1 MASKLD
7 QIYLDNLAV
16 DAGEVLDI
24 EKLQTK
30 ARQEMQPSL
39 FDLEVLSE
47 VGYGTP
53 PIEQLMTEDDKKF
66 SRQLTSAVA
75 KGQVMEGAGLV
86 GDLLGILKG
95 VYNIT
100 DRDWQTLSQ
109 RIQQPDVQPQVE
121 TLLES
126 FMRGFEDIKELNLPP
141 ILGMTSE
148 AVDEKLTEMGWSP
161 ETQANTEEK
170 KSILEGGKV
179 FGQVTSGGPLI
190 VENVLK
196 KLGTGYKSAKKFIN
210 EKKYGTV
217 DTGIIKNNP
226 EFKSWFGKSK
236 VMDVKGNPIILYHG
250 STVAFDKFKTPNQL
264 DPKNSSGVVWL
275 TSYKGRADLHA
286 GSSFSEGGNITPVY
300 VKMENPYYGW
310 AGTDVEQIDKLKAQ
324 GYDGMILE
332 ERGINVGGE
341 NDTVYLIFD
350 DDQVKPALS
359 VPGVARKVRVSN
371 D

>member
-75 KGQVMEGAGLV
+75 KGQVMEGAGLL
-86 GDLLGILKG
+86 GDVLGILKG
-95 VYNIT
+95 VYNMT

-126 FMRGFEDIKELNLPP
+126 FMRGFEDIKALNLPP
-141 ILGMTSE
+141 VLGMTSE

-190 VENVLK
+190 IENLIK
-196 KLGTGYKSAKKFIN
+196 KLGTGYKSAKKFIK
-210 EKKYGTV
+210 ETKEGTV

-236 VMDVKGNPIILYHG
+236 VVDAKGDPIILYHG
-250 STVAFDKFKTPNQL
+250 STVVFDKFKTPNQL
-264 DPKNSSGVVWL
+264 NPKNLSGVIWL
-275 TSYKGRADLHA
+275 SSYKGRADIYTKTWT
-286 GSSFSEGGNITPVY
+286 SKRGNITPVY

-310 AGTDVEQIDKLKAQ
+310 AGTDVEDINKLKAQ
-324 GYDGMILE
+324 GYDGIIFNN
-332 ERGINVGGE
+332 RGVNIGGQ
-341 NDTVYLIFD
+341 NDTTYLIFD
-350 DDQVKPALS
+350 DNQVQPALS
-359 VPGVARKVRVSN
+359 VPGVDRKVRI
-371 D
+371 